1 MGFSDHSMPDHT
13 RKRCDHAIWDSVHE
27 HDRVGVG

>member
-1 MGFSDHSMPDHT
+1 MGFSGLSMPDHA
-13 RKRCDHAIWDSVHE
+13 RRRCDDADGGFVHE

>member
-1 MGFSDHSMPDHT
+1 MGFSGLPMPDHA
-13 RKRCDHAIWDSVHE
+13 RRRCDHADGGSVHE